1 MPLRCK
7 ALVAFTLLCA
17 AGSVVWAGH
26 FSSGRWL
33 QFAAYLAAVLL
44 ASGWKVALPGGA
56 GSMSVNFP
64 FIFLGIVELSPIQV
78 LLLTGASVFAQ
89 CRIHVVRAFTLV
101 QIVFNVANAVAA
113 AALADFAYRSLES
126 WHISGALSLT
136 SASVVYFFANS
147 VPVALAIAW
156 TKQEA
161 AWAVWRRQYPWYL
174 PFYFFGA
181 VLMLLA
187 KVITDQQG
195 WLTSTWIIVVPSVF
209 IIYRVYHTQS
219 TAILER
225 QRHLEETEALHL
237 RTIEALA
244 IAVEAKDQNTH
255 QHLSR
260 VRVYVS
266 AIGKSLALDEIQMK
280 ALVTAAYLHDV
291 GKLAIP
297 EQILNKPGKL
307 TRDEFDK
314 MKTHTVV
321 GAEILER
328 VRFPYPVVPIVRA
341 HHECWDGSGYPDGLA
356 GEQIPIGARILAVV
370 DCFDALVSDRPYRA
384 AMSIEDAMALVR
396 RESGIRFDPAIVNVL
411 DCRYQ
416 ELEALA
422 RAADNGMQ
430 PLNTNVRV
438 VNGAAPAAG
447 FAEDTPAV
455 REPVV
460 VPIASLRA
468 TAVGAL

>member
-1 MPLRCK
+1 
-7 ALVAFTLLCA
+7 
-17 AGSVVWAGH
+17 
-26 FSSGRWL
+26 
-33 QFAAYLAAVLL
+33 
-44 ASGWKVALPGGA
+44 
-56 GSMSVNFP
+56 MSVNFP
-64 FIFLGIVELSPIQV
+64 FIFLGIVELSPLQV

-89 CRIHVVRAFTLV
+89 CRIHVVRTFTLV
-101 QIVFNVANAVAA
+101 QIIFNVANAVAA
-113 AALADFAYRSLES
+113 AALADFAFRSLERALVT
-126 WHISGALSLT
+126 GALSLT
-136 SASVVYFFANS
+136 SASVVYFFANT

-156 TKQEA
+156 TKQESA
-161 AWAVWRRQYPWYL
+161 CAVWRRQYPWYL

-181 VLMLLA
+181 VLMLFA

-219 TAILER
+219 TAIRER
-225 QRHLEETEALHL
+225 QQHLEETEALHL

-266 AIGKSLALDEIQMK
+266 EIGKSLALDEIQMK

-307 TRDEFDK
+307 TRDEFEK

-356 GEQIPIGARILAVV
+356 GEQIPIGARILSVV
-370 DCFDALVSDRPYRA
+370 DCFDALVSDRPYRR
-384 AMSIEDAMALVR
+384 AMSLEEAIALVR
-396 RESGIRFDPAIVNVL
+396 RECGIRFDPAIVSIL

-422 RAADNGMQ
+422 RASDNGMQ

-447 FAEDTPAV
+447 FAEETPPV

-460 VPIASLRA
+460 VPIARFRA